1 MKFPIID
8 SHHHI
13 WKQSDIEW
21 LQGEIQPRIFGDYTS
36 IKKDYLIDDYIEDVL
51 DFGVKK
57 SVYIQCNWPIDKYH
71 EEAKF
76 IDDSYNKSGWPN
88 AFIGYCNLL
97 DPNAPE
103 MLDRLFDYPLT
114 KGIRMQ
120 LHWHEQ
126 ELYSFASSPDII
138 EEKIFNNNFEYL
150 AKKDSIFELQVFQSQ
165 LNHTKNLLS
174 RFPDTTFV
182 LQHAGMPHD
191 LSNSGWN
198 EWEIFMESL
207 VEHDNVFIKL
217 SGLGTFINKNDPEF
231 ISSIIQKVLAIYP
244 SSRCL
249 FGSNFPIEKIW
260 CNYGDIINAYRM
272 ATNSLST
279 SDQINIFHN
288 TASKV
293 YGI

>member
-76 IDDSYNKSGWPN
+76 IDESYNKSGWPN

-120 LHWHEQ
+120 LHWHEH
-126 ELYSFASSPDII
+126 ELYSFASSPDIM

-150 AKKDSIFELQVFQSQ
+150 AKKDSIFELQVLQSQ
-165 LNHTKNLLS
+165 
-174 RFPDTTFV
+174 
-182 LQHAGMPHD
+182 
-191 LSNSGWN
+191 
-198 EWEIFMESL
+198 
-207 VEHDNVFIKL
+207 
-217 SGLGTFINKNDPEF
+217 
-231 ISSIIQKVLAIYP
+231 
-244 SSRCL
+244 
-249 FGSNFPIEKIW
+249 
-260 CNYGDIINAYRM
+260 
-272 ATNSLST
+272 
-279 SDQINIFHN
+279 
-288 TASKV
+288 
-293 YGI
+293 